1 MPSPAIAVI
10 AIGKIQYRRQK
21 KDYRKQNPVFIRV
34 QKRKNR
40 KYHDQYTH
48 YDMKHIQGK
57 RDIRAF
63 LSFFLQVQRIH
74 SLLIYPFINIYG
86 YTYHYGILYRMSAS
100 LSKKK
105 SKKAAVPALHNH
117 QPFLIPSFYNL
128 EPLTPGYSAF

>member
-1 MPSPAIAVI
+1 MLSSPSPAIAVI

-48 YDMKHIQGK
+48 YDMKYIQGK

-74 SLLIYPFINIYG
+74 SLLIFANNSFILHIAHSFLHIPFHQHIWVYI
-86 YTYHYGILYRMSAS
+86 S
-100 LSKKK
+100 LWDIIPNVRRLVKKEIEK
-105 SKKAAVPALHNH
+105 GCGSC
-117 QPFLIPSFYNL
+117 F
-128 EPLTPGYSAF
+128 T

>member
-1 MPSPAIAVI
+1 MLSSPSPAIAVI

-63 LSFFLQVQRIH
+63 LSFFLPV
-74 SLLIYPFINIYG
+74 SLFFCRLLVLLRLSVSPATEAQKRFENIKQFF
-86 YTYHYGILYRMSAS
+86 
-100 LSKKK
+100 KK
-105 SKKAAVPALHNH
+105 
-117 QPFLIPSFYNL
+117 
-128 EPLTPGYSAF
+128 